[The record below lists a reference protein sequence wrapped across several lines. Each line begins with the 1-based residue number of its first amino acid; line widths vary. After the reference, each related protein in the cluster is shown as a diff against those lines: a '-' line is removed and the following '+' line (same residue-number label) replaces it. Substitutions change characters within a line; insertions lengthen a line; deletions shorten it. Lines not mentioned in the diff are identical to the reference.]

1 MEAAIR
7 QASRPDRLRYTDTP
21 ARMRSLLPPDLAARR
36 RDVGARGR
44 FGVIWRITR
53 LCFDNPW
60 HAVAAIVGT
69 LLAVAFQLII
79 PLLLGRAVD
88 QTQTV
93 LAEGD
98 ADLAR
103 GALTATA
110 LALLAV
116 ATLRGVFTTVQNY
129 YAEVVGHRVGYRLR
143 MEYYDKIQRLEFGF
157 HDRIHS
163 GDLIT
168 LGMLDLEG
176 VRMFFSA
183 ALVRLVLLTMLLGLG
198 GYLMLSTDP
207 LLTLVAL
214 SFVPLVAWR
223 STVTQLRLRLTWLRL
238 QERLSTLSRVMEE
251 NLAGIRVV
259 RSFAAQAFE
268 IAKFR
273 DASAEALAMSR
284 ARVGLRVR
292 NTSLMTFS
300 FFVSM
305 GLVLWVGSAKVAAG
319 ELSVGAL
326 TSFLTFMTILQMPVR
341 QLGMMVNAFARAS
354 ICGSRLF
361 DVLDLDI
368 PIADDPAAPAL
379 VLSGRRLR
387 FEHVHFTYPGA
398 EAPTLRGISFEAK
411 GGETIG
417 IVGPPG
423 SGKTTIAHLIP
434 RFYDVTQGRITIDGQ
449 DIREVGLSSLRKNVA
464 VVQQNV
470 FLFTTTIENNIAYGA
485 PWAREDHI
493 ARASGFAQLH
503 NYVLGL
509 PAGYGTIVGER
520 GASLSG
526 GQRQRV
532 SIARTLMVDPAVV
545 VFDDSTAA
553 VDARTEQRIRRSTR
567 DNAGNR
573 VTIVIAHR
581 LNSMAHADRILFL
594 DRGEIVEQGT
604 PAELLA
610 RGGRYAE
617 LYRLQQLGPVPT
629 DEEAAIDA

>member
-1 MEAAIR
+1 MGRGSR
-7 QASRPDRLRYTDTP
+7 QAQRAEGLQYADIP
-21 ARMRSLLPPDLAARR
+21 ARMRSVLPPDLAARR
-36 RDVGARGR
+36 RDSGGQGR

-53 LCFDNPW
+53 LCFDSPW
-60 HAVAAIVGT
+60 HAWAAIGGT
-69 LLAVAFQLII
+69 VLAVAFQLMI

-93 LAEGD
+93 LAGSGGGIPGT
-98 ADLAR
+98 L
-103 GALTATA
+103 GTTAVT
-110 LALLAV
+110 LLVV
-116 ATLRGVFTTVQNY
+116 AALRGVFTTIQNY
-129 YAEVVGHRVGYRLR
+129 FAEAVGHRLGYRLR
-143 MEYYDKIQRLEFGF
+143 IAYYDKIQRLDFGF

-183 ALVRLVLLTMLLGLG
+183 ALIRIVLLTMLLGLG
-198 GYLMLSTDP
+198 GYLLVSTDP
-207 LLTLVAL
+207 VLALVAL
-214 SFVPLVAWR
+214 SFVPMVAWR
-223 STVTQLRLRLTWLRL
+223 SSVTQLRLRVTWLRL

-268 IAKFR
+268 IGKFR
-273 DASAEALAMSR
+273 AASSEALEIAR

-300 FFVSM
+300 FFASM
-305 GLVLWVGSAKVAAG
+305 GLVLWVGSAKVSAG
-319 ELSVGAL
+319 TMSVGTL

-361 DVLDLDI
+361 DVLDLEI
-368 PIADDPAAPAL
+368 PIVDDPAAPAL
-379 VLSGRRLR
+379 KLTDRRLR
-387 FEHVHFTYPGA
+387 FEDVHFTYPGA
-398 EAPTLRGISFEAK
+398 SQPMLCGITFEAAK
-411 GGETIG
+411 GETIG

-423 SGKTTIAHLIP
+423 SGKSTIAHLIP
-434 RFYDVTQGRITIDGQ
+434 RFYDVTEGRITIDGQ
-449 DIREVGLSSLRKNVA
+449 DIRQVRLASLRQAVA

-470 FLFTTTIENNIAYGA
+470 FLFTTTIENNIAYGS
-485 PWAREDHI
+485 PWAREDQI
-493 ARASGFAQLH
+493 ARASSFAQLH
-503 NYVLGL
+503 NYVLDL
-509 PAGYGTIVGER
+509 PAGYRTIVGER

-532 SIARTLMVDPAVV
+532 SIARTFLVDPAVM

-553 VDARTEQRIRRSTR
+553 VDARTEQRIREAMRE
-567 DNAGNR
+567 NAADR

-581 LNSMAHADRILFL
+581 LTSLSHADRILFL
-594 DRGEIVEQGT
+594 DAGRIIEDGS

-610 RGGRYAE
+610 RNGRYAE
-617 LYRLQQLGPVPT
+617 LHRLQQLGPGPSL
-629 DEEAAIDA
+629 EGAGP